1 MPCLGGFAKYI
12 SALVVYGIGERW
24 RFTRRFGIGERWRF
38 TRRLDRGKILLL
50 RHGDLRWAPARR
62 PSGTHFVRVEK

>member
-1 MPCLGGFAKYI
+1 MPCLRGFAKYI
-12 SALVVYGIGERW
+12 SALVVY
-24 RFTRRFGIGERWRF
+24 GIGERWRF